1 MSELRKAREIQ
12 YKGSVVFA
20 FNFNDTMKDTNGVAR
35 DFGSL
40 AGGSAALTVYTFK
53 VAGVPKGAVVTGGSL
68 SRSVAFDTAGL
79 DVTVG
84 DTASTNRYLAST
96 DVKATGVTALT
107 PTGYVSDGEDL
118 VLTLSTDDACTT
130 GKAVL
135 VVDYVRPGFVSE
147 VSL

>member
-1 MSELRKAREIQ
+1 MSELQRLRDIQ
-12 YKGSVVFA
+12 YKGTAVFA
-20 FNFNDTMKDTNGVAR
+20 FNFNDTMDDINGDAR

-40 AGGSAALTVYTFK
+40 AGGSVAATIYTFK
-53 VAGVPKGAVVTGGSL
+53 VAGMPKGAVVTGGSL

-84 DTASTNRYLAST
+84 DTASTNRYVAST
-96 DVKATGVTALT
+96 DVKGTGVTALV

-118 VLTLSTDDACTT
+118 VITLSTDDACTT

-135 VVDYVRPGFVSE
+135 EVEYVRPGFVSE
-147 VSL
+147 VAL

>member
-1 MSELRKAREIQ
+1 MRTLTKARAVQ
-12 YKGSVVFA
+12 YKASMVFA
-20 FNFNDTMKDTNGVAR
+20 FNFDDVMADSAGTTR

-40 AGGSAALTVYTFK
+40 AGGSSALTVYTFK
-53 VAGVPKGAVVTGGSL
+53 VGGMPKGAVVTGGSL
-68 SRSVAFDTAGL
+68 SRSVGFDTAGY

-84 DTASTNRYLAST
+84 DTASANRYLAST
-96 DVKATGVTALT
+96 DVKAAGSTALT

-118 VLTLSTDDACTT
+118 VVTVSTDDACTT

-147 VSL
+147 VAL

>member
-1 MSELRKAREIQ
+1 MSELQRLRDIQ
-12 YKGSVVFA
+12 YKGTAVFA
-20 FNFNDTMKDTNGVAR
+20 FNFNDTMDDINGDAR

-40 AGGSAALTVYTFK
+40 AGGSVAATIYTFK
-53 VAGVPKGAVVTGGSL
+53 VAGMPKGAVVTGGSL

-84 DTASTNRYLAST
+84 DTASTNRYMAST
-96 DVKATGVTALT
+96 DVKSTGVTALV

-118 VLTLSTDDACTT
+118 VITLSTDDACTT

-135 VVDYVRPGFVSE
+135 EVEYVRPGFVSE